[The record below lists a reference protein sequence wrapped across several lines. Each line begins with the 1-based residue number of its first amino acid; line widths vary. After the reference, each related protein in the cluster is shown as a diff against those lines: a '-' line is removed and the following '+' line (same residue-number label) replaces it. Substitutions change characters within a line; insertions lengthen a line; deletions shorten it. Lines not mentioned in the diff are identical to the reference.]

1 MDLNIRKYD
10 ERDTAALAKL
20 FYETVHA
27 VCAGDYTAAQLS
39 CWADGCPDL
48 GAWKES
54 LSAHISYVA
63 ESCGKIVGFGDID
76 KNGYLDIIDGKYR
89 TMDKPKKKNSRHLIK
104 VGHDDDIIKKINSSL
119 ATNTEIYKMI
129 KVYMV
134 KE

>member
-1 MDLNIRKYD
+1 MDI
-10 ERDTAALAKL
+10 E
-20 FYETVHA
+20 FSV
-27 VCAGDYTAAQLS
+27 GDIV
-39 CWADGCPDL
+39 
-48 GAWKES
+48 KS
-54 LSAHISYVA
+54 LSGHD
-63 ESCGKIVGFGDID
+63 KNRLFIVTSID

-129 KVYMV
+129 KVYMI